1 RRKTQLL
8 FDRDELHLSSSTAAV
23 SGWAPAIG
31 FGGAYRWSGVRS
43 GAYAG
48 WHGNSVPEEEEAA
61 STTHAWS
68 TSVTA
73 RTERLPLLSNPVAN
87 PTFVLSHQASFKR
100 ASSSAGETTS
110 TIPFEDLVK
119 ATQSFCDSNL
129 LGQGGF
135 GFVHKGVLEDGRVVA
150 IKKLKAGSGQGER
163 EFQAEIETISRIH
176 HRHLVAL
183 VGYCIEEA
191 HRILVGLRSYTVISR
206 HPISFLMI
214 ALNQSY
220 MAPEYASSGKL
231 TEKSDIF
238 SFGVVLLQL
247 ITGRRPV
254 DRTQTALD
262 DSLVDWARPLLKQA
276 LEDKNFDDVVDPRL
290 SKNYDPNEME
300 RMIACAAACVRH
312 SARFRPRM
320 SQIFRALEG
329 NMSLDELSEGA
340 AIGHSTIFSTEGSE
354 YSYTQYN
361 EDLKKF
367 KQLALGGLALDTSGS
382 AVLQEYSGPS
392 SDNPQP
398 SSSSSSE
405 GQEVESKPKEQNC
418 NLIST
423 LLCFFTLFPPGN
435 ISAMSSSPTNSTS
448 PPPPPPPPPTASSTE
463 SNSTTSSPPP
473 PPPPTT
479 TATNTSTPLPGPPKD
494 SMPPGVL
501 AVLIVGVVLG
511 AMLVLVGVGV
521 FVIFYMR
528 KKKRKLP
535 ELYNDDVLPLHRRNQ
550 TPLPLKPSPSSTSG
564 GSSFDA
570 DKPLRSPGFPH
581 STFSYEELAAA
592 TDDFSPGN
600 LLGQGGFGYVH
611 KGVLADGK
619 VVAIKQLKAGS
630 LQGER
635 EFSAEVE
642 IISRVHHRHLGRPC
656 MEWSTRMR
664 IALGAAKGLAYLH
677 EDCNPKIIHRD
688 IKAANI
694 LLDYKFEAKCI
705 MPGGGLSVSR
715 TQRLAMKHSPP
726 PRTIFPPETSL
737 DRAVLVTSIEES
749 SPTAK
754 WSRSSSSRR
763 GVYRESGNSRR
774 RWRSSAACT
783 TDTWFRSLGI
793 ALPEPR
799 DCLFTSLCIITPS
812 SSICMVRE
820 GKAVYGVANENE
832 NCPGCCQG
840 YLAPEYACTGNLT
853 DKSDVFS
860 FGVVLLELITGR
872 RPVDRTKSCLDESIV
887 DWARPL
893 LKQCLED
900 GNYDPLIDPRLQNVF
915 DSSEMTRMI
924 YCAAACVRHLAR
936 IRPRMSQ
943 IVRAL
948 EGNLSLDELSEGIS
962 PGFSMVY
969 TSSGSP
975 DHNSGQYEEDLKN
988 LRKRHSRGKKSI
1000 VRGSKVEGTAR
1011 MMSTILVQGLNVNQ
1025 LLKRSI
1031 HRKRTHKLKIP
1042 IKPCNT

>member
-1 RRKTQLL
+1 
-8 FDRDELHLSSSTAAV
+8 
-23 SGWAPAIG
+23 
-31 FGGAYRWSGVRS
+31 
-43 GAYAG
+43 
-48 WHGNSVPEEEEAA
+48 
-61 STTHAWS
+61 
-68 TSVTA
+68 
-73 RTERLPLLSNPVAN
+73 
-87 PTFVLSHQASFKR
+87 
-100 ASSSAGETTS
+100 
-110 TIPFEDLVK
+110 
-119 ATQSFCDSNL
+119 
-129 LGQGGF
+129 
-135 GFVHKGVLEDGRVVA
+135 
-150 IKKLKAGSGQGER
+150 
-163 EFQAEIETISRIH
+163 
-176 HRHLVAL
+176 
-183 VGYCIEEA
+183 
-191 HRILVGLRSYTVISR
+191 
-206 HPISFLMI
+206 
-214 ALNQSY
+214 
-220 MAPEYASSGKL
+220 
-231 TEKSDIF
+231 
-238 SFGVVLLQL
+238 
-247 ITGRRPV
+247 
-254 DRTQTALD
+254 
-262 DSLVDWARPLLKQA
+262 
-276 LEDKNFDDVVDPRL
+276 
-290 SKNYDPNEME
+290 
-300 RMIACAAACVRH
+300 
-312 SARFRPRM
+312 
-320 SQIFRALEG
+320 
-329 NMSLDELSEGA
+329 
-340 AIGHSTIFSTEGSE
+340 
-354 YSYTQYN
+354 
-361 EDLKKF
+361 
-367 KQLALGGLALDTSGS
+367 
-382 AVLQEYSGPS
+382 
-392 SDNPQP
+392 
-398 SSSSSSE
+398 
-405 GQEVESKPKEQNC
+405 
-418 NLIST
+418 
-423 LLCFFTLFPPGN
+423 
-435 ISAMSSSPTNSTS
+435 
-448 PPPPPPPPPTASSTE
+448 
-463 SNSTTSSPPP
+463 
-473 PPPPTT
+473 
-479 TATNTSTPLPGPPKD
+479 
-494 SMPPGVL
+494 
-501 AVLIVGVVLG
+501 
-511 AMLVLVGVGV
+511 
-521 FVIFYMR
+521 
-528 KKKRKLP
+528 
-535 ELYNDDVLPLHRRNQ
+535 
-550 TPLPLKPSPSSTSG
+550 
-564 GSSFDA
+564 
-570 DKPLRSPGFPH
+570 
-581 STFSYEELAAA
+581 
-592 TDDFSPGN
+592 
-600 LLGQGGFGYVH
+600 
-611 KGVLADGK
+611 
-619 VVAIKQLKAGS
+619 
-630 LQGER
+630 
-635 EFSAEVE
+635 
-642 IISRVHHRHLGRPC
+642 
-656 MEWSTRMR
+656 
-664 IALGAAKGLAYLH
+664 
-677 EDCNPKIIHRD
+677 
-688 IKAANI
+688 
-694 LLDYKFEAKCI
+694 

-715 TQRLAMKHSPP
+715 TQRLAMKNSPP

-832 NCPGCCQG
+832 NCPGCCQGFGYLHEDCNPKIIHRDIKAANILLDYKFEAKVADFGLARCFEDTDTHVSTRVVGTFG

>member
-8 FDRDELHLSSSTAAV
+8 FDRDELHLSSSTAV
-23 SGWAPAIG
+23 SGWAPSIG
-31 FGGAYRWSGVRS
+31 FGGAYCWSGGRS

-48 WHGNSVPEEEEAA
+48 WHGNSLPEEEEAA

-68 TSVTA
+68 WSTSAPT

-405 GQEVESKPKEQNC
+405 GHEIESQPKQQNVSHESFVTSFQ
-418 NLIST
+418 LSFASS
-423 LLCFFTLFPPGN
+423 LCFLFLPLRKYLCNVFFTYQLHLTP
-435 ISAMSSSPTNSTS
+435 SSSSAAAVVNGVL
-448 PPPPPPPPPTASSTE
+448 
-463 SNSTTSSPPP
+463 NRVKLHHFITSSSSDHCNQQF
-473 PPPPTT
+473 
-479 TATNTSTPLPGPPKD
+479 NTVAWAAEGFDAAGGSGGADSRGSTRSD
-494 SMPPGVL
+494 AS
-501 AVLIVGVVLG
+501 A
-511 AMLVLVGVGV
+511 
-521 FVIFYMR
+521 
-528 KKKRKLP
+528 
-535 ELYNDDVLPLHRRNQ
+535 RRNQ
-550 TPLPLKPSPSSTSG
+550 IPPPLKPSPSSTSG

-664 IALGAAKGLAYLH
+664 IALGAAKG
-677 EDCNPKIIHRD
+677 NPKIIHRD

-694 LLDYKFEAKCI
+694 LLDYKFEAKVADF
-705 MPGGGLSVSR
+705 GLAR
-715 TQRLAMKHSPP
+715 C
-726 PRTIFPPETSL
+726 FE
-737 DRAVLVTSIEES
+737 D
-749 SPTAK
+749 
-754 WSRSSSSRR
+754 
-763 GVYRESGNSRR
+763 
-774 RWRSSAACT
+774 
-783 TDTWFRSLGI
+783 TDTHVSTRVVGTF
-793 ALPEPR
+793 
-799 DCLFTSLCIITPS
+799 
-812 SSICMVRE
+812 
-820 GKAVYGVANENE
+820 
-832 NCPGCCQG
+832 G

-872 RPVDRTKSCLDESIV
+872 RPVDRTKSCLDESI
-887 DWARPL
+887 
-893 LKQCLED
+893 
-900 GNYDPLIDPRLQNVF
+900 
-915 DSSEMTRMI
+915 
-924 YCAAACVRHLAR
+924 
-936 IRPRMSQ
+936 
-943 IVRAL
+943 
-948 EGNLSLDELSEGIS
+948 
-962 PGFSMVY
+962 
-969 TSSGSP
+969 
-975 DHNSGQYEEDLKN
+975 
-988 LRKRHSRGKKSI
+988 
-1000 VRGSKVEGTAR
+1000 
-1011 MMSTILVQGLNVNQ
+1011 
-1025 LLKRSI
+1025 
-1031 HRKRTHKLKIP
+1031 
-1042 IKPCNT
+1042 